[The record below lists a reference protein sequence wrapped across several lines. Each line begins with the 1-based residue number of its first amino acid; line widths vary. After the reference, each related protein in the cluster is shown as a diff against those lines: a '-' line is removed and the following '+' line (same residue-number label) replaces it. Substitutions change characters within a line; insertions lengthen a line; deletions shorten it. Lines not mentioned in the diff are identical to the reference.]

1 MQERSARP
9 AGRWQQYAVVFL
21 VLIVLTIVEV
31 VIAGGL
37 LAPPVL
43 NIVLLGISVSKAALV
58 AAFYMHLR
66 GESRLYMAIFVL
78 PVLLLMVFAILSVL
92 I

>member
-9 AGRWQQYAVVFL
+9 AGRWQSYAGVFL
-21 VLIVLTIVEV
+21 ILVLLTVVEV

-37 LAPPVL
+37 LAPPL
-43 NIVLLGISVSKAALV
+43 LSIVLLGISVSKAALV
-58 AAFYMHLR
+58 AGFYMHLR
-66 GESRLYMAIFVL
+66 GESSLYTAIFVL